1 MTAMD
6 GFGEIL
12 ERLKQK
18 AEEQTKRRLV
28 RYLKSVGE
36 ECVAEAVSSGNYTD
50 RTGNLRSSIGF
61 VVAEDGAVVEEGGFY
76 SLGGPEGPDAGR
88 AKALN
93 LVQGTGGIVLVVVA
107 GMEYA
112 QYVADKG
119 FNVLDSAEILARQLL
134 TEINA

>member
-1 MTAMD
+1 MTVME
-6 GFGEIL
+6 GFSAIKEL
-12 ERLKQK
+12 LKQK
-18 AEEQTKRRLV
+18 AEERAKQKLV

-36 ECVAEAVSSGNYTD
+36 QCVAEAITSGNYTD

-61 VVAEDGAVVEEGGFY
+61 VVTEDGAVVEEGGFY
-76 SLGGPEGPDAGR
+76 QLGGPEGPDVGR
-88 AKALN
+88 AKALTIAD
-93 LVQGTGGIVLVVVA
+93 GSAGITLIVVA

-134 TEINA
+134 TEISA

>member
-1 MTAMD
+1 MTVMS
-6 GFGEIL
+6 GFSEIKEL
-12 ERLKQK
+12 LKQK
-18 AEEQTKRRLV
+18 AEERTKRKLV

-36 ECVAEAVSSGNYTD
+36 QCVAEAITGGNYTD

-61 VVAEDGAVVEEGGFY
+61 VVAEDGSVREEGGFY
-76 SLGGPEGPDAGR
+76 PLGGSEGPDVGR
-88 AKALN
+88 AKALTIAE
-93 LVQGTGGIVLVVVA
+93 GTAGITLVVVA

-134 TEINA
+134 TEISE